1 MKSIFRIVS
10 FFFGGLA
17 LIFIGLFSCQS
28 KKPSA
33 GLDGTINIDLA
44 EAVPKQVPAEEWIE
58 EVQFIPLETNSDC
71 YLPSFSRYNLNNNY
85 MVIYADQ
92 TIHLF
97 NRQGKHLKSF
107 KHWGKGPGEYTS
119 LSSVELIPDRLEIM
133 GVDPNQRKILCYDF
147 DGNLIN
153 EIKTTS
159 MPFKAVPLDGGLFA
173 IYLSRLIGSGQAGS
187 DLHLVEIINREG
199 RIISKF
205 LPYPFQLD
213 HEGGTAISNS
223 GENGVDF
230 INPSFSYNIYQI
242 GPGNRFLKKYSF
254 SFGDNKE
261 NLDYLTV
268 TSNTISFWAPVNRQ
282 KMQFGSRQINRK
294 TGHVRFI
301 EVDSSNNSINY
312 SGIPLEFPLKSTGDY
327 FIVTVDAITLLEI
340 TRKLTTEQKQFLA
353 KCKGFDRMAALKEDD
368 NPVLILYK
376 VKDF

>member
-1 MKSIFRIVS
+1 
-10 FFFGGLA
+10 
-17 LIFIGLFSCQS
+17 
-28 KKPSA
+28 
-33 GLDGTINIDLA
+33 
-44 EAVPKQVPAEEWIE
+44 
-58 EVQFIPLETNSDC
+58 
-71 YLPSFSRYNLNNNY
+71 

-254 SFGDNKE
+254 SFGDNNIDTTFLSNEKHLSGVELNAAFTDKKE